1 MPGKFNDKAKVVKMR
16 LVYKESGAEPTEKDD
31 DARVFQVIQ
40 NPKVFG
46 VYISSKTIENTKK

>member
-31 DARVFQVIQ
+31 DARVF
-40 NPKVFG
+40 
-46 VYISSKTIENTKK
+46 